1 MAGRIRAEILR
12 RHAPVPCG
20 LAGPGRIARSHRHI
34 AGRTGNAE
42 FTIGGSVNAA
52 LLNLTKAL
60 ADRGIREGIRVNAV
74 NPGSI
79 ATERTRKRI
88 ETLAVERAIS
98 VGQAADELSRQLR
111 VARFGTPEE
120 VASLVGFLV
129 STAAAYVQ
137 GAIID
142 VDGGQTRTL

>member
-1 MAGRIRAEILR
+1 M
-12 RHAPVPCG
+12 
-20 LAGPGRIARSHRHI
+20 
-34 AGRTGNAE
+34 
-42 FTIGGSVNAA
+42 
-52 LLNLTKAL
+52 LNLTKAL